1 MHDANS
7 LIPLGSREIHLWLAY
22 CEEIDEEL
30 DARYRKLL
38 SAEERAQEI
47 RFRFPRDQRR
57 YLVTR
62 ALVRC
67 VLSRY
72 ASRLPEVWMFSA
84 DRYGRP
90 DIANPQTDDAR
101 LSFNISHTDDLVV
114 LAVLK
119 NGAIGVDTENIRTR
133 EASIDVARH
142 HFGPSEVEAL
152 TAAPLQDQQYRFF
165 EYWTFKEAYIKA
177 RGMGL
182 SLPLDKFQFHYP
194 NDHGVEI
201 EIDPELKDAP
211 ARWQFW
217 QLSPTPDYLVAICAE
232 RNAHGVHRLVVRQ
245 TIPMV
250 SEKTVSMKVRRGT
263 FTRDTE

>member
-1 MHDANS
+1 MHNLDRLIS
-7 LIPLGSREIHLWLAY
+7 LDSGEIHLWLAY
-22 CEEIDEEL
+22 CEEIDEGL
-30 DARYRKLL
+30 FAGYRKLL
-38 SAEERAQEI
+38 SAEETAEET
-47 RFRFPRDQRR
+47 RFRFPGDRRR

-72 ASRLPEVWMFSA
+72 AARLPEEWMFCA

-90 DIANPQTDDAR
+90 EIANVQTNGAR
-101 LSFNISHTDDLVV
+101 LSFNISHAGGLVV
-114 LAVLK
+114 LAVIK

-133 EASIDVARH
+133 DASIDIARR
-142 HFGPSEVEAL
+142 FFAASEVKAL
-152 TAAPLQDQQYRFF
+152 TAASPQDQQYRFF

-201 EIDPELKDAP
+201 EIDPELNDVP
-211 ARWQFW
+211 ARWQFL
-217 QLSPTPDYLVAICAE
+217 QLSPAPDYLVAICAE
-232 RNAHGVHRLVVRQ
+232 RSAHGDRRLIVR
-245 TIPMV
+245 
-250 SEKTVSMKVRRGT
+250 KTVPLRSETKVATQVRRGT
-263 FTRDTE
+263 